1 MSPIST
7 NANLFRLLILP
18 SGECSRAGMMY
29 HSLIARRS
37 ELTVV
42 DSRFGRC
49 SPISWLSMS
58 STCTLMRVHVLLPTA
73 AVLFSRLRSVA
84 IDHPRKRHQVEALHP
99 GCSGPIHTKA
109 PGGVGLRQLWSL
121 LSCARPGCED
131 AGPGLLP
138 PIRPVSGVGLCS

>member
-37 ELTVV
+37 EFGVA

-49 SPISWLSMS
+49 SPMAWLIMP
-58 STCTLMRVHVLLPTA
+58 STWTLMRACAPATVSYTHLTLPT
-73 AVLFSRLRSVA
+73 
-84 IDHPRKRHQVEALHP
+84 
-99 GCSGPIHTKA
+99 KA
-109 PGGVGLRQLWSL
+109 
-121 LSCARPGCED
+121 
-131 AGPGLLP
+131 
-138 PIRPVSGVGLCS
+138 